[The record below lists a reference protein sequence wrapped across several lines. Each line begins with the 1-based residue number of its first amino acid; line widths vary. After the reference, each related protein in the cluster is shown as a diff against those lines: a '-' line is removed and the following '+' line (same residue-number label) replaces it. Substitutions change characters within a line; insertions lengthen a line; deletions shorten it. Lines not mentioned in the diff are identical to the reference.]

1 LLPILIVD
9 DSAVMVR
16 LLEYTL
22 RSVGYATQAALSGDA
37 ALERIREQRPAL
49 VFLDIMMPDVDGLQ
63 VLRRIR
69 RDPAL
74 AELPVV
80 VISARAQEADRDA
93 ALAAGATDYMTKPY
107 SRDQV
112 LAFAARYGGKPGV
125 STP

>member
-1 LLPILIVD
+1 MPILIVD

-22 RSVGYATQAALSGDA
+22 QSVGYATQAALSGDA
-37 ALERIREQRPAL
+37 ALERIRQQRPAL

>member
-1 LLPILIVD
+1 MPILIVD

-22 RSVGYATQAALSGDA
+22 QSAGYTTQSALSGDA
-37 ALERIREQRPAL
+37 ALERIQRQRPAL

-69 RDPAL
+69 HDPAL
-74 AELPVV
+74 ADLAVV

-112 LAFAARYGGKPGV
+112 LAFAARYGGKPSV

>member
-1 LLPILIVD
+1 LPILIVD

>member
-1 LLPILIVD
+1 MPILIVD